1 MNEFWLWQASQ
12 SFWAKIGADYTDGDL
27 EFLVVS
33 ALPLSVRRLP
43 ELTITK
49 IQDWLARCKLS
60 SAQIG
65 KLPNRRLRACLVIL
79 GEPHNFIFLEE
90 TDSPAEQIFSLAH
103 ELAHFW
109 LDYYLPR
116 QKASYLL
123 TPKILQ
129 VFEGQRRPTFEER
142 LWGVLNNLPIEPH
155 FHLLERDSWGSISDT
170 KILEAEKRA
179 DRLAIELIAPQEI
192 ALALVAENIKG
203 LPGYDSRLAK
213 TSHLLQQNF
222 KLPTSVA
229 TEYAHDLLVLVKQDE
244 SFAEWLGF

>member
-1 MNEFWLWQASQ
+1 MSEFWLWQASQ

-49 IQDWLARCKLS
+49 IQEWLARCKLS
-60 SAQIG
+60 SPQIG
-65 KLPNRRLRACLVIL
+65 GLPNRRLRACLVIL
-79 GEPHNFIFLEE
+79 GEPHNFIFVDQ

-116 QKASYLL
+116 QKASRLL
-123 TPKILQ
+123 SPKIIQ
-129 VFEGQRRPTFEER
+129 VFEGQRRPTFEEK

-155 FHLLERDSWGSISDT
+155 FHLLERDNWGSISDT

-179 DRLAIELIAPQEI
+179 DKLAIELIAPQEI
-192 ALALVAENIKG
+192 ALTLVSENIKE
-203 LPGYDSRLAK
+203 LPGYENRLVRA
-213 TSHLLQQNF
+213 SQLLQQNF
-222 KLPTSVA
+222 KLPAGVA
-229 TEYAHDLLVLVKQDE
+229 TDYAQELLVLVKQDE